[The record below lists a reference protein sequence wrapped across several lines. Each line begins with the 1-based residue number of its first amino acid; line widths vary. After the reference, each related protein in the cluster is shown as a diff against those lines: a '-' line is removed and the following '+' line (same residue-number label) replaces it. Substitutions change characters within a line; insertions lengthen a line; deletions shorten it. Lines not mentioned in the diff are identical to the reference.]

1 MANKHMKKCSAS
13 LITIEMEMEVTMR
26 YYLVQVRMAIIK
38 SLQITNAEVDVEKR
52 ELCYTVGGNVK
63 C

>member
-1 MANKHMKKCSAS
+1 MKKCSTS